1 MNIKEQPKFYYTYQF
16 DGRIFKFEL
25 IKIITNNHRNKIQDI
40 IQSKTLTLEKQEY
53 VSKYNKLFT
62 IHYSFRFVFTVGTYI
77 NLVNIICDN
86 IDKELTYY
94 QAYVYPDTH
103 DKFIFEHIGP
113 ALARIPDGV
122 SAYVATATTGPY
134 KFIVTNKY
142 RCKDNNI
149 NHFDVTNYSYSRIM
163 SLVEKLNTNDIKY
176 EETQGHDTRCYDN
189 LNKTIF
195 IELQDTMHTI
205 IL

>member
-113 ALARIPDGV
+113 
-122 SAYVATATTGPY
+122 Y